1 MVTRRAA
8 LAELKKME
16 YKLDKEIR
24 DMGGKIDNPLK
35 EAEEERSKSST
46 VYMGNLSYTTTKES
60 IEKFFKEEDLKVC
73 GVRLPGGEDKVA
85 SRGFAF
91 VEFSREADMR
101 NAIALLDGATLDTRK
116 KNGSRGHATRKDE
129 MTARL
134 GGEGLALMRGA
145 AVDGIVEA
153 AAVTGAEGDPP
164 ARTGGGEGGA
174 LVAAGGA
181 EIAEVVT
188 KRVGG
193 VRDAH
198 PTVIAAVTSFT
209 VYVISELCQ

>member
-1 MVTRRAA
+1 MEPFFPQVLGKRDQLRLGASTRHYEIKVDHGAA

-46 VYMGNLSYTTTKES
+46 VYMGNLSYTTTKEN

-73 GVRLPGGEDKVA
+73 GVRLPGGDDRVA

-116 KNGSRGHATRKDE
+116 
-129 MTARL
+129 
-134 GGEGLALMRGA
+134 
-145 AVDGIVEA
+145 
-153 AAVTGAEGDPP
+153 
-164 ARTGGGEGGA
+164 
-174 LVAAGGA
+174 
-181 EIAEVVT
+181 
-188 KRVGG
+188 
-193 VRDAH
+193 
-198 PTVIAAVTSFT
+198 
-209 VYVISELCQ
+209 